1 MNEEMK
7 RLFGR
12 FLFATVVIVCVSAFL
27 SGSISV
33 KERGE
38 YNLYFTKYTVM
49 SFSGT
54 SEKIEAKLKDNRFSL
69 DLPVEKVRYAAERIV
84 CLTPLSPFYYM
95 VESVKVLL
103 R

>member
-7 RLFGR
+7 WLFGK
-12 FLFATVVIVCVSAFL
+12 FLFAVVIIVCASAFL

-38 YNLYFTKYTVM
+38 YNLYLTKYAVM

-54 SEKIEAKLKDNRFSL
+54 SEKLEARLTEDSFSL
-69 DLPVEKVRYAAERIV
+69 DIPIRKIRTEAEKLV
-84 CLTPLSPFYYM
+84 CLTPFSPFYYIS
-95 VESVKVLL
+95 ENL
-103 R
+103 RVILK